1 MRKIIDVILLMMITM
16 TNGNASNE
24 DDDNADDDDDDDDAI
39 DGADDGFAWIDDE
52 GDKSGLSWPCKGT
65 CTTSLLSSS
74 IMPLVQEL

>member
-1 MRKIIDVILLMMITM
+1 MGSAGD
-16 TNGNASNE
+16 G
-24 DDDNADDDDDDDDAI
+24 DDDDGDGDDDGHDDHDDDDDCDDDDDDAV

>member
-24 DDDNADDDDDDDDAI
+24 DDDNADDDHDDDAI

>member
-1 MRKIIDVILLMMITM
+1 MCM
-16 TNGNASNE
+16 NPNE
-24 DDDNADDDDDDDDAI
+24 DDDNADDDHDDDAI

>member
-1 MRKIIDVILLMMITM
+1 M

-24 DDDNADDDDDDDDAI
+24 DDDNADDDDAI